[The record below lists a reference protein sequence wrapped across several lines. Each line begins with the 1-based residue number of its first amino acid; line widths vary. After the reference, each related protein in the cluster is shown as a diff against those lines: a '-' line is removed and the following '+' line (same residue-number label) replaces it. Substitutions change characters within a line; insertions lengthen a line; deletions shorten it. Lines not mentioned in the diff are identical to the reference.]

1 MSTTPTRSH
10 ITAIDGLRTVS
21 ILAVIS
27 SHGVH
32 TLQGLFGRGGWLG
45 VDVFFV
51 ISGFLITRIL
61 FNSWHKGD
69 LGLKSFYLNRVLRII
84 PALYTLLAITL
95 VFNPFHAHDVIMP
108 TIIGATFMGDYFPDL
123 IKGSGLGIT
132 WSLGVEEKFYL
143 CFPFLFFAYLKSRKL
158 VYLVLPY
165 LSIFAWKAY
174 LVAQNTNWERMTLAF
189 DTRFDVIFAGVFGA
203 IVLHKIL
210 QKPAASKYL
219 APLLKSN
226 WYSLAAGT
234 IAIIFMRKL
243 HHPTEINGLG
253 AQILYWL
260 AWMPAFNWLIAS
272 LCVSLTLN
280 TKSLLARFL
289 SLPPIVYIGK
299 ISYSLYLWHILAF
312 ELVNQYAMPRY
323 SLQQLDHHRVI
334 LDTVYLLVALAF
346 AACSYHFI
354 EKPFLRLKKNSSDP
368 LPESRASEINTAADL
383 AKDSEMVSSK

>member
-1 MSTTPTRSH
+1 MSSTPTRSH
-10 ITAIDGLRTVS
+10 IPAIDGLRTVS

-32 TLQGLFGRGGWLG
+32 TLQALFGRGGWLG

-61 FNSWHKGD
+61 FNSWHKGS

-95 VFNPFHAHDVIMP
+95 VFNPFHARDVIMP

-123 IKGSGLGIT
+123 IKDSGLGIT

-158 VYLVLPY
+158 VYLLLPY

-174 LVAQNTNWERMTLAF
+174 LLSQNTNWERMTLAF

-203 IVLHKIL
+203 IILHEIL
-210 QKPAASKYL
+210 QKPEHSKYL
-219 APLLKSN
+219 APILKSN
-226 WYSLAAGT
+226 WYSLAAGAL
-234 IAIIFMRKL
+234 AIVFMRKL

-253 AQILYWL
+253 AQMFYWL
-260 AWMPAFNWLIAS
+260 VMMPVFNWLVAS
-272 LCVSLTLN
+272 LCISLTLN
-280 TKSLLARFL
+280 AKSIVGKLL

-323 SLQQLDHHRVI
+323 SLQVLDQNRLI
-334 LDTVYLLVALAF
+334 LDAVYLLTALAF
-346 AACSYHFI
+346 AVGSYHLI
-354 EKPFLRLKKNSSDP
+354 EKPFLKLKKNSSDP
-368 LPESRASEINTAADL
+368 LPDTKATVQQEATPQHQDAT
-383 AKDSEMVSSK
+383 MVSTK